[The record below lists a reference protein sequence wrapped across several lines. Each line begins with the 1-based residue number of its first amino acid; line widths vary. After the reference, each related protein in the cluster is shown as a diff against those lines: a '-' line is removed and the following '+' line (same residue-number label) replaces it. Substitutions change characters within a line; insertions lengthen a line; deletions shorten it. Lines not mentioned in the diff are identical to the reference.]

1 MIIKQAVRHLLHLR
15 MFGLLVKYFW
25 WVIVRVLPLKKI
37 METNELLVLEHPDPS
52 YEFHLLILPRQV
64 IRDFSEVQPDSQ
76 YWLSL
81 PGVVSQL
88 VQQFHLEGRGY
99 RLITNTGQYQDIPQL
114 HFHLVSGESLP

>member
-1 MIIKQAVRHLLHLR
+1 
-15 MFGLLVKYFW
+15 
-25 WVIVRVLPLKKI
+25 